1 MKNLFQNMKLK
12 TKAALIVGAI
22 LVLTLVT
29 TTTVQLRM
37 VTTELRDALQIQ
49 TLVLGE
55 ELVQEITKV
64 LEFGLALNDI
74 EDLSN
79 RCQDLVAEHDD
90 LAFAMVADREGT
102 VRFHSDPSRQ
112 GTPVEKQML
121 DPSAAPPTESDAR
134 EIKLLGTTVY
144 ATRLPVRDNQ
154 DTYHGMVILG
164 MKGEVIDTAVAGPR
178 IAAAVSGVVSFA
190 VMLTFILLF
199 ITRQITRPLDLL
211 SQTAGAVAGGDLTQ
225 KIEVSSKDEIGDL
238 YRAFGNMLVSLRDLQ
253 GRVAGAFDELEGTV
267 GEVTSHTS
275 VLQTASDKQ
284 FGSIGEIKTFLQH
297 MNKQVRNITSS
308 MDNLSRT
315 SEETSS
321 SILQMM
327 ASIEQVAQNSDS
339 LSGSVNETSSSM
351 EEVIVSNREVAQN
364 IEHLDQLITQTSTA
378 VAEFDASIKEIQ
390 NLAQESRKVSEEV
403 RVNAE
408 KEGSAAVEE
417 TIKEMNTIR
426 ESVVTLSE
434 TVSTLSGSV
443 DNIGAILNVIDDV
456 AEQTNLLALNA
467 AIIAAQAGEHGRGFA
482 VVADE
487 IRELAE
493 RTSSS
498 TKEIAKVI
506 SGIQTETKRVDEL
519 VKDGVSR
526 VDRGTEAVGL
536 TDKALRNII
545 EISEKSVIMSTRIA
559 QATAEQSSGSREMA
573 RSIQDVSDRSSQIS
587 RATVEQSR
595 GSENIIRAIESMRE
609 MAEQLR
615 KATIEQK
622 SGAALI
628 AKAGEGTSLLAQE
641 VSKSA
646 QEGNDLSGQAVA
658 EVENIASS
666 AKETLEIS
674 SRMKEIVEKF
684 DALSHNLKNT
694 LSHFRT

>member
-1 MKNLFQNMKLK
+1 MKSFFQRMKLK
-12 TKAALIVGAI
+12 TKAALIVGTI
-22 LVLTLVT
+22 LLLTLFT
-29 TTTVQLRM
+29 TTAIQLRM
-37 VTTELRDALQIQ
+37 VTAELRSALQTQ

-64 LEFGLALNDI
+64 LEFGLTLPDM
-74 EDLSN
+74 EDLAN
-79 RCQDLVAEHDD
+79 RCQNLVAKHDD

-102 VRFHSDPSRQ
+102 VRFHSDPTRQ
-112 GTPVEKQML
+112 DSPVEKQLL
-121 DPSAAPPTESDAR
+121 DPSAAPSTESDVR
-134 EIKLLGTTVY
+134 EVTILGDTVY
-144 ATRLPVRDNQ
+144 ATRIPINDNQ
-154 DTYHGMVILG
+154 GSYHGVVIIG
-164 MKGEVIDTAVAGPR
+164 IKGEVIAAAVAGPKVAGA
-178 IAAAVSGVVSFA
+178 ISGVISFA

-199 ITRQITRPLDLL
+199 ITRQITLPLDRL
-211 SQTAGAVAGGDLTQ
+211 SEAAGAVAGGDLTQ
-225 KIEVSSKDEIGDL
+225 EIKVSTSDEIGNL
-238 YRAFGNMLVSLRDLQ
+238 YGAFGNMLTSLRDLQ
-253 GRVAGAFDELEGTV
+253 GKVAGAFEELEGTV
-267 GEVTSHTS
+267 GEVTSHTA

-284 FGSIGEIKTFLQH
+284 FGSVEEIKTFLQH
-297 MNKQVRNITSS
+297 MNKQVRNITGS
-308 MDNLSRT
+308 MENLTRT

-321 SILQMM
+321 SILEMM

-364 IEHLDQLITQTSTA
+364 IEHLDQLITQTSTG

-390 NLAQESRKVSEEV
+390 NLAQESRKVAEEV
-403 RVNAE
+403 RINAE
-408 KEGSAAVEE
+408 KEGGAAVEE

-426 ESVVTLSE
+426 ESVMTLSE

-443 DNIGAILNVIDDV
+443 DNIGAILSVIDDV

-498 TKEIAKVI
+498 TKEISKVI
-506 SGIQTETKRVDEL
+506 SGIQTDTKKVDDL
-519 VKDGVSR
+519 VKDGVNR
-526 VDRGTEAVGL
+526 VDRGTEAVGQ
-536 TDKALRNII
+536 TDRALRKII
-545 EISEKSVIMSTRIA
+545 DISEKSVEMSTRIA
-559 QATAEQSSGSREMA
+559 QATTEQSSGSREMA

-595 GSENIIRAIESMRE
+595 GSENIIRSIESMRE

-622 SGAALI
+622 SGASLI

-641 VSKSA
+641 VRKSA
-646 QEGNDLSGQAVA
+646 QEGSDLSDQAVA

-684 DALSHNLKNT
+684 DALSRNLKNT